1 MRFHRGILPLNGRQ
15 RWDLCLSLSQKIH
28 ILASMSPFLSIEDT
42 DHVTRLVDPFHL
54 LASGIISIP
63 IDFPGTRFNTAIRAA
78 KFLRNEFTTITIKK
92 KHELAMQMATPTQDL
107 WCGWWEWRAL
117 NEWRTCCWSNYGA
130 IVEPY
135 IPPRHL
141 AQLGIHLCI

>member
-1 MRFHRGILPLNGRQ
+1 ML
-15 RWDLCLSLSQKIH
+15 
-28 ILASMSPFLSIEDT
+28 PFLSIEDT

-63 IDFPGTRFNTAIRAA
+63 IDFPGTRFDTAIRAA

-107 WCGWWEWRAL
+107 WSHMLSVVDENGEHLMSEELVAEAIMGLLL
-117 NEWRTCCWSNYGA
+117 NRIS
-130 IVEPY
+130 
-135 IPPRHL
+135 HL
-141 AQLGIHLCI
+141 GT